1 MMKPRFLFA
10 ILFICL
16 LAAASSSEINAQ
28 DKDFNVSISIK
39 DQTFTQASAGWLVRV
54 KITNLSDRVLNT
66 KDCGLIFRF
75 KKNAPGIK
83 SANALG
89 DYALPERQI
98 KQNETFEFE
107 ANLKNLRWV
116 APAKSSIFILERED
130 QVAYKPALSG
140 NYSLTATVNKN
151 EEAGSDK
158 SAVRRMRVVSITSNA
173 LAVKVAPRADK

>member
-1 MMKPRFLFA
+1 MKLKFWFS

-16 LAAASSSEINAQ
+16 FAAASFTDINAQ
-28 DKDFNVSISIK
+28 DKDFNVSISTK
-39 DQTFTQASAGWLVRV
+39 DQIFLQASGDWLVKV
-54 KITNLSDRVLNT
+54 KITNLSDGVLNT

-75 KKNAPGIK
+75 KKTAPEIK

-89 DYALPERQI
+89 DYALEARLI

-116 APAKSSIFILERED
+116 EPAKSSIFVLERKD
-130 QVAYKPALSG
+130 QTTYKPALSG

-158 SAVRRMRVVSITSNA
+158 GAVRRMRVVSTTSNA
-173 LAVKVAPRADK
+173 LAVKVAPKADK